1 MDRTARRGRHGTAR
15 YAMLVLPPWHTPP
28 RATDSV
34 AWLLANGADPH
45 RQKDDSWRDTVL
57 HYAAAGG
64 SLDCVKI
71 LLAFGSDPR
80 AKNFAGLMPR
90 DYAASNNHLHV
101 VEHLDM
107 VMRALGDANGLTPT
121 GINKIPTVPPNQL
134 RASDVFY
141 NAEASKQQPRRS
153 STSGGPIGMTGA
165 VSVAHTSR
173 NCSQR
178 PPARQPCAASSAP
191 SAVAAGRASAPPAP
205 SAPAATSASGS
216 SAFSRLCSGP
226 ST

>member
-1 MDRTARRGRHGTAR
+1 M
-15 YAMLVLPPWHTPP
+15 
-28 RATDSV
+28 
-34 AWLLANGADPH
+34 AWLLASGADPH
-45 RQKDDSWRDTVL
+45 RQKDDSWRDSVL

-80 AKNFAGLMPR
+80 TKNFAGLAPR
-90 DYAASNNHLHV
+90 DYAASNNHLHI

-121 GINKIPTVPPNQL
+121 TINKIPTVPPNQL

-153 STSGGPIGMTGA
+153 STSGGPIG
-165 VSVAHTSR
+165 AHHSQHVPQCCHYCMNRTITS
-173 NCSQR
+173 
-178 PPARQPCAASSAP
+178 
-191 SAVAAGRASAPPAP
+191 
-205 SAPAATSASGS
+205 T
-216 SAFSRLCSGP
+216 L
-226 ST
+226 